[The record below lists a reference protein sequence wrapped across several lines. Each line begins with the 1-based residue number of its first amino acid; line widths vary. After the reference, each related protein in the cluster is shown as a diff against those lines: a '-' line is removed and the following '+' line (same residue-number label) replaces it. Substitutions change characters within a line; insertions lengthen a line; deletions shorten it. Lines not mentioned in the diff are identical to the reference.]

1 MKTGLLIV
9 LGAMV
14 LGLASVSMVSCRY
27 VRRAAD
33 VAAAQVDPATLLKRY
48 EWFKDVAAQ
57 LDKKKADIAVNESRL
72 IQLKQSYEGKSR
84 SEWARED
91 REQANVWA
99 MEVAGMQASFN
110 GLAAEYNAAMAK
122 VNYAFTNIG
131 ELPKGAAEPLP
142 REFQVYVTGN

>member
-1 MKTGLLIV
+1 MKAFAFLILGLLAF
-9 LGAMV
+9 GAMS
-14 LGLASVSMVSCRY
+14 LATRGCAY
-27 VRRAAD
+27 VNRAAD

-48 EWFKDVAAQ
+48 EWFKDAAAQ

-72 IQLKQSYEGKSR
+72 TQLKQSYEGKSR

-122 VNYAFTNIG
+122 ANYAFTNIG
-131 ELPKGAAEPLP
+131 ELPKGAAVPLP
-142 REFQVYVTGN
+142 REFKAYVTGN